1 MAVQDP
7 VGMEWAARLMAS
19 LSRDAEL
26 TAQRPEAP
34 AAAEDPGG
42 DGAGTLPGSATPD
55 LAGLLL
61 LDPVSPEQAPAP
73 PAAEPVGLLST
84 LSPAAVAPARPAALE
99 SPLLEFLDG
108 AKLAS
113 VPAPPEDRGVD
124 LVEASPLLASMR
136 AREAGK
142 PVAEVGAAPGAPV
155 PEQPVPAEA
164 APEAMMA
171 AAMTSMPEVEAAT
184 EAAPEAAPEAEAAT
198 EAEAAPEATMP
209 APEVAAVSAPE
220 TLADTAPEA
229 MADAAPEAAVPAPSA
244 PAEPDPAASEPS
256 PAIPASAAPARADQ
270 ASQPEPVVPREPEP
284 LSQSAPATTPA
295 AGPAGQQ
302 PEPTTDPFAHAS
314 LVAAQAALAHP
325 AGAAGAALAAGDG
338 PSWVALQHSLGSARS
353 VWSAMFLGAAASTAL
368 PLRGAQAAQARGLK
382 PVLLVTEQNPER
394 MARLRSALET
404 AGMDGGDTTL
414 VATPVE
420 ADPARLG
427 PRSALA
433 ADLLDAAATW
443 DLLRIGLLGTA
454 GVLLSLDIKL
464 LARKVRWL
472 MLLPNSRAEEAE
484 VLCHL
489 LRARWRLVAERPAL
503 LNPAAPAVASRP
515 GGQLWRGPLD

>member
-26 TAQRPEAP
+26 TAPRPEAP
-34 AAAEDPGG
+34 AAAEDPAAEEDSGG
-42 DGAGTLPGSATPD
+42 DGADTPSAAAKPD

-61 LDPVSPEQAPAP
+61 LDPVSPEPAPAP
-73 PAAEPVGLLST
+73 PAADPAGLLST
-84 LSPAAVAPARPAALE
+84 LSAAAIAPARPAALQ

-113 VPAPPEDRGVD
+113 VPAPPEDRGAA

-142 PVAEVGAAPGAPV
+142 PVAEVDVVPSGPV

-164 APEAMMA
+164 TPEAVMPA
-171 AAMTSMPEVEAAT
+171 ATTSMP
-184 EAAPEAAPEAEAAT
+184 
-198 EAEAAPEATMP
+198 EAEAAPEATVP
-209 APEVAAVSAPE
+209 APEVAADAAPEDLADAAPE
-220 TLADTAPEA
+220 TLADAAPEA
-229 MADAAPEAAVPAPSA
+229 LADAAPEAADPAPSA

-270 ASQPEPVVPREPEP
+270 AAQPEPVAPREFEP
-284 LSQSAPATTPA
+284 PPQPDSAKTAA

-302 PEPTTDPFAHAS
+302 PDPPTDWFAHAS
-314 LVAAQAALAHP
+314 LVAAQAALAQP
-325 AGAAGAALAAGDG
+325 AGAAGPAQAAGDG

-394 MARLRSALET
+394 MDRLRSALEF
-404 AGMDGGDTTL
+404 AGMDGDGTTL

-427 PRSALA
+427 PRSTLV
-433 ADLLDAAATW
+433 ADLLDAAESW
-443 DLLRIGLLGTA
+443 DLLRIGLPGTA
-454 GVLLSLDIKL
+454 GVLLSLDMKL